1 VYETPEAELVRQ
13 AVAETAVVQA
23 MGRARGV
30 NRTEGNPVEVFLILH
45 DTTTPLPVD
54 AVAEFTS
61 IEPDAADEMIA
72 RGLVPQY
79 GADAAKLYPDLF
91 PTAAAARQ
99 AFRRAHLDVER
110 GMISVTSPY
119 REISIRTCH
128 TVRVRYR
135 PQGRGQQ
142 ARLALVDPAKVPD
155 PRAVLEAVLGTLA
168 MFETLPD
175 AQPAPEIAPAPARP
189 QRQPYQPDLLG
200 APVVDLELH
209 RLSLKQRA
217 RGLSQDRAQPAAAL
231 KTCAAAERLRD
242 VFQR

>member
-1 VYETPEAELVRQ
+1 
-13 AVAETAVVQA
+13 
-23 MGRARGV
+23 V

-61 IEPDAADEMIA
+61 IEPNAVDEMIG

-119 REISIRTCH
+119 RKISIRTCH

-155 PRAVLEAVLGTLA
+155 PRAALEAVLGTLA
-168 MFETLPD
+168 MFETLPE
-175 AQPAPEIAPAPARP
+175 AQPAPARP

-209 RLSLKQRA
+209 RLSLEQR
-217 RGLSQDRAQPAAAL
+217 GPASSSSSPRPVVEKRTSPPTTDLAVQAP
-231 KTCAAAERLRD
+231 K
-242 VFQR
+242 